1 MKALRF
7 VFMFLLVVATGTP
20 QTQDLGQGVF
30 YNNEGAILIA
40 VDAGVAIRKID
51 SPYVMFMAFMA
62 AKGNEDIVVARG
74 DVVMIYKDVEYK
86 MPTFKEFQKAYLNGE
101 NDLTIYRNLGK
112 ESLILSP
119 LRLIKFPESG
129 DFFPLIGRM
138 AQSITNE
145 GSMAGTFGFKTKL
158 YFKNPG
164 FKAGDMLVIKVRD
177 KKKPELIGAVAV
189 ELK

>member
-7 VFMFLLVVATGTP
+7 VFLFLLVAATCAP
-20 QTQDLGQGVF
+20 QTQDLGQGIF

-62 AKGNEDIVVARG
+62 ASGNESMAVDRA

-86 MPTFKEFQKAYLNGE
+86 MPVYKEFQKTYSARR
-101 NDLTIYRNLGK
+101 NDLTLYRNLGK
-112 ESLILSP
+112 EALALSP
-119 LRLIKFPESG
+119 LRLIRFPEAG
-129 DFFPLIGRM
+129 DFFPVLGRM
-138 AQSITNE
+138 AQSITNK

-164 FKAGDMLVIKVRD
+164 FKTGDTLVIKVRD
-177 KKKPELIGAVAV
+177 KKNPELVGAVAV
-189 ELK
+189 VLK